1 MDIGRACG
9 GIVNVAVLGGTGN
22 IGRRL
27 VSEAV
32 ERGHRVTALARRTE
46 GLVPEGVSVRR
57 ADLRQAQELE
67 AAIRGEDALISAV
80 GPAPG
85 EPAAIVVD
93 AARAVAAAC
102 MRAKVRRV
110 LLIGGA
116 GSLNVK
122 PGLELLLSEGFPAS
136 WREIALAHREALEIW
151 RKVKE
156 LDWTV
161 ISPPALIYP
170 GTRSGR
176 YRTGHND
183 VLFDSEGQ
191 SRISMEDFAL
201 ATVDELERHAHIHE
215 RITFGY

>member
-1 MDIGRACG
+1 MK
-9 GIVNVAVLGGTGN
+9 VAVLGATGN

-27 VSEAV
+27 VSEAL
-32 ERGHRVTALARRTE
+32 ERGHQVTALARRTE
-46 GLVPEGVSVRR
+46 ALPELGVGVRR
-57 ADLRQAQELE
+57 ADVRQAQELE
-67 AAIRGEDALISAV
+67 AAIQGQDALVSAV
-80 GPAPG
+80 GPARG
-85 EPAAIVVD
+85 EPAGIVVD

-102 MRAKVRRV
+102 MRAEVPRV
-110 LLIGGA
+110 LIIGGA

-136 WREIALAHREALEIW
+136 FREIALAHREALEIW

-161 ISPPALIYP
+161 ISPPPLIHP

-183 VLFDSEGQ
+183 VLFDAEGQ

-201 ATVDELERHAHIHE
+201 AAIDELERHAHLHE
-215 RITFGY
+215 RITFAY

>member
-1 MDIGRACG
+1 MK
-9 GIVNVAVLGGTGN
+9 VAVLGGTGN

-27 VSEAV
+27 VSEAL
-32 ERGHRVTALARRTE
+32 ERGHRVTVLARRTE
-46 GLVPEGVSVRR
+46 RPLSELGVGVQR
-57 ADLRQAQELE
+57 ADLHQPQELE
-67 AAIRGEDALISAV
+67 AGIQGQDALISAV
-80 GPAPG
+80 GPGPG
-85 EPAAIVVD
+85 EPASIVVD

-102 MRAKVRRV
+102 MRAEVPRV
-110 LLIGGA
+110 LIVGGA

-122 PGLELLLSEGFPAS
+122 PGLELLLSEGFPPS
-136 WREIALAHREALEIW
+136 SREIALAHREALEIW

-170 GTRSGR
+170 GARSGR

-183 VLFDSEGQ
+183 VLFDAEGQ
-191 SRISMEDFAL
+191 SRISLEDFAL
-201 ATVDELERHAHIHE
+201 AVVDELERHAHGHE